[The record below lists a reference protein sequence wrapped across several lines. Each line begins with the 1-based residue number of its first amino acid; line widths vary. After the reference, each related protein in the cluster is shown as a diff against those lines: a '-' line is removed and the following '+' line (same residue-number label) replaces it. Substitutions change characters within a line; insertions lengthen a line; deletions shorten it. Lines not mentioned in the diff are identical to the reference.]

1 MTDVLIVAM
10 ADSIHTARW
19 IAQFSNQS
27 ISILLFPSTPHRRI
41 HQGIKDLIGGEQRM
55 QVILAPKM
63 RFLALPLALSDAIL
77 KTKFRS
83 TYLRF
88 LIRKSCPRI
97 IHGLETQHGGYLI
110 ADSIIGLDQK
120 PLIYLSIWGS
130 DLIWFGKFEKHRRKI
145 IEILSKVDYLGVE
158 CLRDVGMAK
167 SLGFNGKLLPVIP
180 ASGGINIDSIDE
192 LGPFMQTSRRHR
204 IMVKGYSGFVGRS
217 ITALNALEML
227 SNELKSYE
235 IHIYSA
241 SYKTMWRAQRT
252 IREKGLNITCHKKH
266 SLSHTAVISLFG
278 ESRLSLS
285 VSLSDGFS
293 GSLRESMA
301 TGCFPI
307 ESKNSCG
314 SEWTDS
320 GKSALF
326 INPLE
331 VDEIVTAIRSV
342 LTDDS
347 LVDSAAVTNRGIVE
361 GRISSESIEKHLS
374 SYYVGTSRYD

>member
-1 MTDVLIVAM
+1 MDLIIVAM

-19 IAQFSNQS
+19 ITQFSDQN

-41 HQGIKDLIGGEQRM
+41 HQGIKDLIGGKQKM
-55 QVILAPKM
+55 QVTLAPSM
-63 RFLALPLALSDAIL
+63 RFLALPLTLSDTIL
-77 KTKFRS
+77 RTKFRS
-83 TYLRF
+83 SYLRF
-88 LIRKSCPRI
+88 LIRKYRPQI

-110 ADSIIGLDQK
+110 ANSIIGLDQI
-120 PLIYLSIWGS
+120 PLIFLSIWGS
-130 DLIWFGKFEKHRRKI
+130 DLVWFGKFKKHRRKI
-145 IEILSKVDYLGVE
+145 TEILTKVDYLGVE
-158 CLRDVGMAK
+158 CLRDVEMAK

-180 ASGGINIDSIDE
+180 ASGGINIESIDE

-241 SYKTMWRAQRT
+241 SFKTMWRARHT
-252 IREKGLNITCHKKH
+252 IRTNGLNIICHKKH
-266 SLSHTAVISLFG
+266 SLSHSAVISLFG

-307 ESKNSCG
+307 ESMNSCG

-331 VDEIVTAIRSV
+331 IDEIVTAIRSV

-347 LVDSAAVTNRGIVE
+347 LVDSAAVTNREIVE
-361 GRISSESIEKHLS
+361 GRFSSKSVEKLLS
-374 SYYVGTSRYD
+374 SYYVSENRRE

>member
-1 MTDVLIVAM
+1 
-10 ADSIHTARW
+10 
-19 IAQFSNQS
+19 
-27 ISILLFPSTPHRRI
+27 
-41 HQGIKDLIGGEQRM
+41 
-55 QVILAPKM
+55 
-63 RFLALPLALSDAIL
+63 
-77 KTKFRS
+77 
-83 TYLRF
+83 
-88 LIRKSCPRI
+88 LIRKYRPQI

-110 ADSIIGLDQK
+110 ADSITGLGQI
-120 PLIYLSIWGS
+120 PLIFLSIWGS
-130 DLIWFGKFEKHRRKI
+130 DLVWFGKFKKHRRKI
-145 IEILSKVDYLGVE
+145 TEILTKVDYLGIE
-158 CLRDVGMAK
+158 CVRDVEIAK
-167 SLGFNGKLLPVIP
+167 SLGFNGKLLPIIP
-180 ASGGINIDSIDE
+180 ASGSINIESIDN
-192 LGPFMQTSRRHR
+192 LGPFMQTSRRHK

-241 SYKTMWRAQRT
+241 SLKTMWCAQRA

-266 SLSHTAVISLFG
+266 SLSHSAVISLFS

-307 ESKNSCG
+307 ESMNSCG

-331 VDEIVTAIRSV
+331 IDEIVAAIRSA

-347 LVDSAAVTNRGIVE
+347 LVDSAAVTNREIVE
-361 GRISSESIEKHLS
+361 GRFSSKSVEKLLS
-374 SYYVGTSRYD
+374 SYYVSENRRE